1 MFTDSHSH
9 VYSKYYEHIE
19 EVIAEAK
26 NDNVGRIIT
35 CGFNDIE
42 NKEVLQ
48 VIAEYDNIFGAIG
61 IHPENVMNYT
71 IEDLENIQNNL
82 NNPKVIAIGEIGLDY
97 HYEKETKEKQ
107 IELLNKQL
115 KIAEENN
122 MPVIIHSREAT
133 LDTLNT
139 LKKYKC
145 IGIIHS
151 FSGSYETALEYI
163 KMGYLIGVN
172 GVITFKNSNIKEVIK
187 RLPLEAIVLETD
199 SPYLTP
205 EPYRGKK
212 NSPKYVA
219 ITAKFVA
226 DLFAITP
233 EEIATITNN
242 NLNRVFQKLKD
253 C

>member
-1 MFTDSHSH
+1 MLTDSHAH
-9 VYSKYYEHIE
+9 IYEEYYDDIKN
-19 EVIAEAK
+19 VLDEAK
-26 NDNVGRIIT
+26 NENVGRIIT
-35 CGFNDIE
+35 CGCNALE

-48 VIAEYDNIFGAIG
+48 VIDEYDNIFGAIG

-71 IEDLENIQNNL
+71 LEDLEYIENNL

-122 MPVIIHSREAT
+122 LPVIIHSREAT
-133 LDTLNT
+133 QDTLT
-139 LKKYKC
+139 VLKKYHC
-145 IGIIHS
+145 SGIIHS

-163 KMGYLIGVN
+163 KMGYLLGIN
-172 GVITFKNSNIKEVIK
+172 GVITFKNSNVKEVIK
-187 RLPLEAIVLETD
+187 KLPLESLVLETD

-212 NSPKYVA
+212 NSPKNVA

-226 DLFAITP
+226 DLF
-233 EEIATITNN
+233 EISVDTLTKITND
-242 NLNRVFQKLKD
+242 NLNKVFQKLKNN
-253 C
+253 